1 MFNSCFTY
9 TLGHVKKS
17 GIVDALNLRHLKFDA
32 SNIMFFILLLH
43 NIHKEDI
50 LSFVQKN
57 FAT

>member
-32 SNIMFFILLLH
+32 STNLGRPRMP
-43 NIHKEDI
+43 DP
-50 LSFVQKN
+50 LSKMCYYRVVQKK
-57 FAT
+57 